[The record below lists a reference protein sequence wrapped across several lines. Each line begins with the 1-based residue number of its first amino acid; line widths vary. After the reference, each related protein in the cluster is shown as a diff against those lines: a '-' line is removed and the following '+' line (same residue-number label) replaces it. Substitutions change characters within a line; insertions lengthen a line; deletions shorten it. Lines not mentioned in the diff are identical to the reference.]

1 MQAWGGGASEGPEGL
16 AHTLCEVKCVLCLAV
31 WTRFALFCALLLP
44 CFCSLFMC
52 LVSCLVSG
60 PSLGPS
66 LCLECAGI
74 GPKWAK
80 QLPRVPSYLS
90 YCEYCLYFDLFVYFE
105 GTCLWAQY
113 LRPLSK

>member
-1 MQAWGGGASEGPEGL
+1 MYL
-16 AHTLCEVKCVLCLAV
+16 A
-31 WTRFALFCALLLP
+31 
-44 CFCSLFMC
+44 
-52 LVSCLVSG
+52 SCLVSG

-66 LCLECAGI
+66 LCSECDGF
-74 GPKWAK
+74 GPRGAK
-80 QLPRVPSYLS
+80 QVPRALCYLS